1 MTTAVEVTIAV
12 VIVVTKLYR
21 VNATIEDWIEQVC
34 KISPAKTI
42 LYSIYKFCLYFIQ

>member
-12 VIVVTKLYR
+12 AIAVIKIYR
-21 VNATIEDWIEQVC
+21 ANATIEDWIEQVC
-34 KISPAKTI
+34 KISPAKTN

>member
-1 MTTAVEVTIAV
+1 MTTAAEVIIAV
-12 VIVVTKLYR
+12 VIVAIKIYR
-21 VNATIEDWIEQVC
+21 VNATLKDWIEQVC